1 MGAEPALDTVVWFPV
16 RSNSKFFLS
25 LLPIDGGKLQ
35 QEDPTAAIEKR
46 REVVIRGL
54 IEYMGEKPGDLI
66 SDLQSLEETEDTR
79 QNIAYP
85 VKIVKQFRGVFVTCP
100 HVKEEKAMCMA
111 STILPTSKQF

>member
-85 VKIVKQFRGVFVTCP
+85 VKIVKVGQGF
-100 HVKEEKAMCMA
+100 
-111 STILPTSKQF
+111 

>member
-85 VKIVKQFRGVFVTCP
+85 VKIVKVGDTC
-100 HVKEEKAMCMA
+100 
-111 STILPTSKQF
+111 L